1 MKKRLSCEKQYIMK
15 DTTDPM
21 VFWEAVNFAS
31 VLRHRGDNINTGYP
45 NLLQNLLRNENVFNI
60 NIWN

>member
-1 MKKRLSCEKQYIMK
+1 MK

-45 NLLQNLLRNENVFNI
+45 NLPQNLLRNENVFNI